1 MISVCILQR
10 SWAGIDCTGP
20 RKNKEKKPKN
30 LRSLNT
36 ERGGFRSERRQEWS
50 EGRGFRGLTEP
61 MSAS

>member
-10 SWAGIDCTGP
+10 SWTGIDCTGP
-20 RKNKEKKPKN
+20 RKNKEKTKN

-36 ERGGFRSERRQEWS
+36 ERGSFRSERKKEWS
-50 EGRGFRGLTEP
+50 ERRGFRGLTEP